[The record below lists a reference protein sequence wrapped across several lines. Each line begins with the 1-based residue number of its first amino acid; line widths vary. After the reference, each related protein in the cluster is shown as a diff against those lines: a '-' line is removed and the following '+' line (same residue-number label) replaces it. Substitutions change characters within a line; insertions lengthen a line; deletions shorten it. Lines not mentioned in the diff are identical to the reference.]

1 MPQEVH
7 RPLQKRW
14 YDVQG
19 RDIGSS
25 DYAVATME
33 RSDVTDEL
41 DLSNRRAG
49 ARATVRDVAAE
60 TGLSIATVSRVLNGQ
75 ANVAP
80 HTREVVLRAVGRL
93 GEAAPRP
100 RAAQESGGGAIYVR
114 CPYLLTDYFGLIV
127 SSIAETIELH
137 GRQVI
142 LNAGESAQR
151 SGVLTSLPGRSD
163 VSGAILILPPE
174 PGADL
179 VRLRDRQFPFVVVD
193 PRTPPP
199 KDIVAVS
206 AAHFAGARRLMT
218 HLVELGHRRIG
229 IIGGPREWLVND
241 ARLAGYVA
249 PLADVGVLPAPEL
262 LRSVVEPNTEN
273 GYRAACELLD
283 LPERPTALVGFN
295 DKMAVGALRAARE
308 RGLSVPG
315 DLSIAGFDDIDV
327 SRATEPMLTTV
338 RQPLQELGR
347 MGVTLLMRL
356 LDRHKL
362 DALHVELATE
372 LIIRGSTGPVR

>member
-1 MPQEVH
+1 
-7 RPLQKRW
+7 
-14 YDVQG
+14 
-19 RDIGSS
+19 
-25 DYAVATME
+25 ME
-33 RSDVTDEL
+33 QSDVTEA
-41 DLSNRRAG
+41 RPAG

-80 HTREVVLRAVGRL
+80 HTRELVLRAVGRL

-100 RAAQESGGGAIYVR
+100 RGAPETPGGAIYVR

-151 SGVLTSLPGRSD
+151 SGVLASLPGRPD
-163 VSGAILILPPE
+163 VAGALLILPPE

-249 PLADVGVLPAPEL
+249 PLADVGVLPAPDL
-262 LRSVVEPNTEN
+262 MRSVVEPNTEN

-338 RQPLQELGR
+338 RQPLEELGR

-356 LDRHKL
+356 LERHKL

-372 LIIRGSTGPVR
+372 LIIRGSTGPAPA